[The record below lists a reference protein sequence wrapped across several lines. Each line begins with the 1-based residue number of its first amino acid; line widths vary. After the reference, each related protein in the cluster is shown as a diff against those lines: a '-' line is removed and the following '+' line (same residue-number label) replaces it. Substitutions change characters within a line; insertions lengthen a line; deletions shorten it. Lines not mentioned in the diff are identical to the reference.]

1 MVKYSGR
8 LILHCNR
15 FVSFFQVRVS
25 REQKTCLDFYN
36 EMTYLAKT
44 QGLAALVDPVYSH
57 NRNMLF
63 LFGTFQAMTLI
74 FAVFISA
81 LKPWGK
87 NKN

>member
-1 MVKYSGR
+1 
-8 LILHCNR
+8 
-15 FVSFFQVRVS
+15 
-25 REQKTCLDFYN
+25 
-36 EMTYLAKT
+36 MTYLAKT